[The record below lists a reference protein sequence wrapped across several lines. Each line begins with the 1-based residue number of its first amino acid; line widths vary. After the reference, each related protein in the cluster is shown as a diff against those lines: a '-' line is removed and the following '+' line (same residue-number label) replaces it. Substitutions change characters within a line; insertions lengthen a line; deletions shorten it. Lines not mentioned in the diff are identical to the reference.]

1 MSDGGILAEEVTA
14 GARVGDTKVGFGEGG
29 SRVDGWAVGQGDSM
43 GHFVNGFETKLSIR
57 LRCCCYVWP
66 GESSA
71 LGDPVLVGGG
81 AAHGVLVSDGASV
94 AFFGA
99 GTGLT
104 IVSVSN
110 TILVRPAVANV
121 VGALLLVSIVGAP
134 TVFAMTLFGTKL
146 VLEGLDLV
154 GEVGVGGG
162 EEGVGGNQLLEDSFI
177 AGSGGGKIVKD
188 VVDGVKEASGLVG
201 VG

>member
-1 MSDGGILAEEVTA
+1 MGCRT
-14 GARVGDTKVGFGEGG
+14 R
-29 SRVDGWAVGQGDSM
+29 RQH
-43 GHFVNGFETKLSIR
+43 GHFVNGFEEKLSIR

-71 LGDPVLVGGG
+71 LGSPVLVGGG
-81 AAHGVLVSDGASV
+81 ATHGVLVSGGALV
-94 AFFGA
+94 AFFGI

-104 IVSVSN
+104 VVSVSN
-110 TILVRPAVANV
+110 TIFVRPAVANV

-162 EEGVGGNQLLEDSFI
+162 EEGVGGNQLLEDGFI